1 MPHFLNQNIHQ
12 VLWTPL
18 EVWLGEHPFMH
29 WFIVHPLVLL
39 GFSLIALL
47 LLAGLMSAIAH
58 LTQNLWLRLLQLPI
72 QIVQALG
79 KAIATSL
86 QWLFQRLFARPTSRP
101 NDIQAKK
108 GDSAIQLSHP
118 DLSYSSLEDG
128 SPHHELQ
135 HLLNRLDNLRQ
146 EEADLIEKIKTLVE
160 EQSS

>member
-29 WFIVHPLVLL
+29 WFLIHPLILL
-39 GFSLIALL
+39 GLGLIVLL

-72 QIVQALG
+72 QLVQALG

-86 QWLFQRLFARPTSRP
+86 QWLFQRLFSRSTSVP
-101 NDIQAKK
+101 SDIQATK
-108 GDSAIQLSHP
+108 GDSVIQLS
-118 DLSYSSLEDG
+118 SSNPSHSPLENA
-128 SPHHELQ
+128 SSHHELQ
-135 HLLNRLDNLRQ
+135 RLIHRLDHIRQ
-146 EEADLIEKIKTLVE
+146 EEADLIEKIKALVE
-160 EQSS
+160 EKSS